1 MMKESGNSAQKLAM
15 CRILSTAKPFELL
28 ASKIAQFRRHS
39 RGIFGGESR
48 AVPRALEAMPLQHL
62 QAAARVQFGQGAIH
76 VSPYERLQPAAR
88 VQFSIGIP
96 QGLPHECFGGRRSA
110 GAAFLWLRLRRTV
123 IFELKATITW
133 QKARLPEWH
142 EGCLQSREPLQQGPF
157 RWFVR
162 LFRRN
167 RIAYSI
173 GP

>member
-76 VSPYERLQPAAR
+76 VSPCERLQPAAR

-96 QGLPHECFGGRRSA
+96 QGLPHECFG
-110 GAAFLWLRLRRTV
+110 AADPPILRRR
-123 IFELKATITW
+123 IFVVAAPPHRDLRVESHYHVAKGSATRV
-133 QKARLPEWH
+133 ARGMLTTSRTPAARPLPV
-142 EGCLQSREPLQQGPF
+142 
-157 RWFVR
+157 VR
-162 LFRRN
+162 
-167 RIAYSI
+167 
-173 GP
+173 